1 MLKFGL
7 LPSPEMKPLIDALLE
22 QDVDVYLHGYL
33 KDKSMP
39 FVDIG
44 WNTSARLNEVG
55 LPSGWTLIYAFFI
68 SSEAVAQNQS
78 DPLMGNV
85 SIHEILQNYQPKH
98 LSAAQFKEN
107 MQGLIDQA
115 EYLMGFP
122 PSRLV
127 WLQHE
132 MPGSEDIR
140 QLIAHIVD

>member
-7 LPSPEMKPLIDALLE
+7 PPNPEMKPLIGALLD
-22 QDVDVYLHGYL
+22 QGVDIYLHGYL
-33 KDKSMP
+33 RNKSMP
-39 FVDIG
+39 FIDIG
-44 WNTSARLNEVG
+44 WDTSGKLNEIG
-55 LPSGWTLIYAFFI
+55 LPPGWTLIYAFFI

-85 SIHEILQNYQPKH
+85 SIREILQNYQPKY
-98 LSAAQFKEN
+98 LSEAQFKES

-132 MPGSEDIR
+132 MPNDEEIQ
-140 QLIAHIVD
+140 QLIDFIIS